1 MIGRVV
7 SNKMQKT
14 VVVAVET
21 LKSHPLYHKR
31 IKHTKKLKAATDMDL
46 VVGTKVRIE
55 QIKPVSGSTNFKVTE
70 VVTKGEAK

>member
-7 SNKMQKT
+7 STKMQKT

-21 LKSHPLYHKR
+21 LKAHSLYHKR
-31 IKHTKKLKAATDMDL
+31 IKHTKKLKAATDMELL
-46 VVGTKVRIE
+46 VGAKVRIE
-55 QIKPVSGSTNFKVTE
+55 QVKPVSGSVSFKVIE